1 MTQRQERE
9 RERKRGTERE
19 RERERE
25 GGHFSLG
32 GVGNEDN
39 YGEVNKPV
47 WPGISLCDKPLTSVG
62 MLISVRAHFMWMLDQ
77 ALMAPLVEGHEIK
90 HHMSGAGAPQT
101 WGK

>member
-1 MTQRQERE
+1 M
-9 RERKRGTERE
+9 GA
-19 RERERE
+19 ERERE
-25 GGHFSLG
+25 GEGEG
-32 GVGNEDN
+32 EREGERKRNEDN